1 MNQIELARLD
11 LNLLVTL
18 AVMLDE
24 KSLTRAGQ
32 RLGRTPSAMSHALAR
47 LREAFGD
54 PLFVRVGH
62 VLEPTAGA
70 QALRAPLEA
79 VLAGASALL
88 RREPVAP
95 ARLRRTFRVVA
106 SDYLQR
112 LVLPTWVARLRAEA
126 PAVDLQLLSVP
137 TDLSDHLAAGAADLA
152 LGVSLSAPE
161 GLHARSLGTDRFV
174 CVARAGSGAGA
185 TDPAAFAALPHLLVS
200 PSGWPGGPVDRALG
214 ELGLGRRVVVT
225 VPTFAAAL
233 DLVAN
238 TDLVATL
245 PERLVRLL
253 PPSQL
258 EALSVTPPPVP
269 LAPFRLLALWHARA
283 DADPAHR
290 WLRGLLEGV

>member
-1 MNQIELARLD
+1 M
-11 LNLLVTL
+11 
-18 AVMLDE
+18 
-24 KSLTRAGQ
+24 
-32 RLGRTPSAMSHALAR
+32 
-47 LREAFGD
+47 
-54 PLFVRVGH
+54 
-62 VLEPTAGA
+62 
-70 QALRAPLEA
+70 
-79 VLAGASALL
+79 
-88 RREPVAP
+88 
-95 ARLRRTFRVVA
+95 
-106 SDYLQR
+106 
-112 LVLPTWVARLRAEA
+112 
-126 PAVDLQLLSVP
+126 
-137 TDLSDHLAAGAADLA
+137 
-152 LGVSLSAPE
+152 
-161 GLHARSLGTDRFV
+161 
-174 CVARAGSGAGA
+174 
-185 TDPAAFAALPHLLVS
+185 S

-233 DLVAN
+233 DLVAT